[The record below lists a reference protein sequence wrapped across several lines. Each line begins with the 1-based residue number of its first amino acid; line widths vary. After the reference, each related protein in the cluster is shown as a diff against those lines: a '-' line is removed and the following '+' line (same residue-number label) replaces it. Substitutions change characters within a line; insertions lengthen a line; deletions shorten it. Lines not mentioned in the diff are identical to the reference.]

1 VSDDLLA
8 KGLSFYDDYDE
19 TKLNITDETKKN
31 FTITDT
37 TTKKSVMDEV
47 TLTWDIQKGKW
58 TTTAKDTAAF
68 LKAHGGNKLQ
78 IMFHPVVKDDATGV
92 LKNTAVQND
101 FGQEYQT
108 DTVENNITPDPKPT
122 PDTPNTSYGEQPKGL
137 IYGAIAVIGL
147 ITGLAIFWK
156 PAKK

>member
-1 VSDDLLA
+1 
-8 KGLSFYDDYDE
+8 
-19 TKLNITDETKKN
+19 
-31 FTITDT
+31 
-37 TTKKSVMDEV
+37 MDEV

-122 PDTPNTSYGEQPKGL
+122 PVTPVAPEKTLPNTGSTNILSQ
-137 IYGAIAVIGL
+137 AWQAVTEL
-147 ITGLAIFWK
+147 FK
-156 PAKK
+156 